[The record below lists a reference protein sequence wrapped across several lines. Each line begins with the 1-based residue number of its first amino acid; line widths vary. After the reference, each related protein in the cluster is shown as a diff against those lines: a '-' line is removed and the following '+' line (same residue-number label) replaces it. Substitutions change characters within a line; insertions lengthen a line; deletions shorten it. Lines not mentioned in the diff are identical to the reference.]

1 MGRGFP
7 GGQMPMSTR
16 MQPAQSD
23 EPAPWRPAATRLE
36 TKAEY
41 ALGELLRFDDSD
53 FIDVAYRTLLRRNAD
68 AAGREGYLAA
78 LRGGVTSK
86 IEILGHIRFS
96 DEGQKRGVHVD
107 GLLLPYK
114 LHQWRHRKFVGP
126 LLGFFMGV
134 ARLPRLALRLQSMEA
149 RAAEENH
156 QLGAALNRLAAEVRE
171 HLASLPAVSEEFA
184 AFERAL
190 GATPPAGP
198 AANHAATA
206 PNQGGQN
213 LSVEAA
219 RGRPAINPVAFR
231 NAAFD
236 WVESARSPRPRSVPE
251 SFASPSQQAAFA
263 IRRMLDDARAQE
275 QAEVARLSER
285 IARVN
290 DRSRQ
295 LQAQQSAFAERS
307 ALSELATT
315 VEGVRQTI
323 ESSTP
328 HIENHIKAIKE
339 VLSVKADDV
348 QLTALRTMFDDLRHS
363 LKDRH
368 ELADRAVDLLQQN
381 LLASRRELLHL
392 QQRVERVANPQTAR
406 QVRKPAATAA
416 SADTGAHRLDSFYV
430 ALEDQFRGSG
440 ELISRRCE
448 TYIPV
453 VRRAVECARGG
464 MVLDIGC
471 GRGEWLHVLGEQGVD
486 AYGIDLNEM
495 MILECRARGLDARE
509 TEAIEHLRGLADA
522 SLAAV
527 TGMHIIEHIPFPSV
541 VTLFDEV
548 RRVLRPGGVVVFETP
563 NPENLDVG
571 ACSFYMDPTHLHPL
585 PPPLIEF
592 TALARGFDEVEIRR
606 LTDHRP
612 VPIPPDDGNARSS
625 ASDPL
630 QWLLDRARERLSVAP
645 DYAVIAWKEMR

>member
-1 MGRGFP
+1 
-7 GGQMPMSTR
+7 

-23 EPAPWRPAATRLE
+23 ESAPWHPAAKRLE

-41 ALGELLRFDDSD
+41 ALGDLLRFDDSD
-53 FIDVAYRTLLRRNAD
+53 FIDVAYTTLLGRSPD
-68 AAGREGYLAA
+68 AAGRQGYLTA

-86 IEILGHIRFS
+86 IEILGLIRFS
-96 DEGQKRGVHVD
+96 DEGQKCGVHVD

-126 LLGFFMGV
+126 LLGLFMGL

-156 QLGAALNRLAAEVRE
+156 QLGAALNRLAAEVRG
-171 HLASLPAVSEEFA
+171 HLASLSAVGEEFA

-190 GATPPAGP
+190 GAIPQAGP
-198 AANHAATA
+198 VGNHVVTA
-206 PNQGGQN
+206 PGGQN
-213 LSVEAA
+213 FLVGAV
-219 RGRPAINPVAFR
+219 RGGPAIDPVEFR
-231 NAAFD
+231 NAAVNL
-236 WVESARSPRPRSVPE
+236 VEGVRTPQYGSISE
-251 SFASPSQQAAFA
+251 SFTSQSQQTAFA
-263 IRRMLDDARAQE
+263 IRRMLDAHAQE
-275 QAEVARLSER
+275 QAEMVRLRESIAKMDER
-285 IARVN
+285 W
-290 DRSRQ
+290 RQ
-295 LQAQQSAFAERS
+295 LQTQQSAFAERS
-307 ALSELATT
+307 ALSELAMT

-323 ESSTP
+323 ESSAP
-328 HIENHIKAIKE
+328 HFENHIKAIKE
-339 VLSVKADDV
+339 VLSVKADGV
-348 QLTALRTMFDDLRHS
+348 QLTALQSMFDDLRHS

-381 LLASRRELLHL
+381 FLASRRELLHL
-392 QQRVERVANPQTAR
+392 EQRVERVTNFQTAR
-406 QVRKPAATAA
+406 HGGNPAATAA
-416 SADTGAHRLDSFYV
+416 SADTGAKRLDSFYM
-430 ALEDQFRGSG
+430 ALEDQFRGSR

-448 TYIPV
+448 AYIPV
-453 VRRAVECARGG
+453 VRRAVECTRGG
-464 MVLDIGC
+464 IVLDIGC
-471 GRGEWLHVLGEQGVD
+471 GRGEWLHVLREQGVD

-522 SLAAV
+522 SVAAV

-548 RRVLRPGGVVVFETP
+548 RRVLKPGGVVVFETP

-571 ACSFYMDPTHLHPL
+571 ACGFYMDPTHLHPL
-585 PPPLIEF
+585 PPLLIEF
-592 TALARGFDEVEIRR
+592 TALARGFNEVEIRR

-625 ASDPL
+625 ASDSL

-645 DYAVIAWKEMR
+645 DYAVIAWKEFR

>member
-1 MGRGFP
+1 
-7 GGQMPMSTR
+7 

-23 EPAPWRPAATRLE
+23 ESALWHPAAKRLE

-53 FIDVAYRTLLRRNAD
+53 FIDVAYRTLLGRNAD
-68 AAGREGYLAA
+68 AAGRQGYLAA

-96 DEGQKRGVHVD
+96 DEGRKCGVHVD

-114 LHQWRHRKFVGP
+114 LHQWRHWKLVGP
-126 LLGFFMGV
+126 LLGFFMGM

-149 RAAEENH
+149 RAAEESH
-156 QLGAALNRLAAEVRE
+156 QLGAALNRLAVEVRE
-171 HLASLPAVSEEFA
+171 HLASLSAVKEEFA

-190 GATPPAGP
+190 GATPQAGP
-198 AANHAATA
+198 VANHVVTA
-206 PNQGGQN
+206 PGGQN
-213 LSVEAA
+213 LSVEAV
-219 RGRPAINPVAFR
+219 RGGPAIDPVEFR
-231 NAAFD
+231 NAAFNLI
-236 WVESARSPRPRSVPE
+236 EGGHTPQSRSISE
-251 SFASPSQQAAFA
+251 SFTSPSQQAAIA
-263 IRRMLDDARAQE
+263 IRRMLDARAQE
-275 QAEVARLSER
+275 QAEVARLSES
-285 IARVN
+285 IAKVDERW
-290 DRSRQ
+290 RQ

-307 ALSELATT
+307 ALSELATI
-315 VEGVRQTI
+315 VEGVRRTI
-323 ESSTP
+323 ESSAP

-363 LKDRH
+363 LNDRH

-381 LLASRRELLHL
+381 FLASRRELLHL
-392 QQRVERVANPQTAR
+392 EQRVERVANFQAAR
-406 QVRKPAATAA
+406 HGRESAATAA
-416 SADTGAHRLDSFYV
+416 SPDSGANRLDSFYM
-430 ALEDQFRGSG
+430 ALEDQFRGSR

-464 MVLDIGC
+464 IVLDIGC
-471 GRGEWLHVLGEQGVD
+471 GRGEWLRVLGEQGVD

-495 MILECRARGLDARE
+495 MVLECQARGLDARE

-522 SLAAV
+522 SVAVV

-548 RRVLRPGGVVVFETP
+548 RRVLKPGGVVVFETP

-571 ACSFYMDPTHLHPL
+571 ACNFYMDPTHLHPL
-585 PPPLIEF
+585 PPLLIEF

-612 VPIPPDDGNARSS
+612 VPVPPDNGNARSS

-645 DYAVIAWKEMR
+645 DYAVIAWKEFR